1 MRRSEAMRVIGITG
15 GVGSGK
21 SEVLRYLQEEY
32 KAVVVQ
38 LDEVAKLLQR
48 SGQDCFRQIVAV
60 FGTEVIGQDGE
71 LDRQRLAA
79 IVFSDAEKLRRLN
92 EIVHPS
98 VKRWVQEDLL
108 KRTREGV
115 SLYVIEAALLPT
127 AGYEEI
133 CGEMWYIYATEAVRR
148 KRLMASRGYTEEKI
162 TQMILSQPE
171 EQKFRDVCTAVID
184 NSGTF
189 ENTKRQIGELL

>member
-1 MRRSEAMRVIGITG
+1 MMKILGITG

-21 SEVLRYLQEEY
+21 SEVLRYLEEEY
-32 KAVVVQ
+32 SAVVVQ

-48 SGQDCFRQIVAV
+48 SGQECFRQIVSV
-60 FGTEVIGQDGE
+60 FGTEIVGGDGE

-79 IVFSDAEKLRRLN
+79 IVFADGEKLQQLN
-92 EIVHPS
+92 AIVHPE
-98 VKRWVQEDLL
+98 VKRWVQKDIL
-108 KRTREGV
+108 KRTQEGV
-115 SLYVIEAALLPT
+115 PLYVIEAALLPT

-133 CGEMWYIYATEAVRR
+133 CGEMWYIYTEEPVRR
-148 KRLMASRGYTEEKI
+148 KRLAASRGYTEEKI

-171 EQKFRDVCTAVID
+171 EQHFRRACTAVID